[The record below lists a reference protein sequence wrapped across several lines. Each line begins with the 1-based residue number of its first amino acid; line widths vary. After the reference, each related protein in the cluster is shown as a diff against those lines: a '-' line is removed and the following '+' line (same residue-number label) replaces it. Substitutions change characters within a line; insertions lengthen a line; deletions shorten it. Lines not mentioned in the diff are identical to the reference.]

1 MLYFGSRNF
10 GQANFGHE
18 LISQA
23 TVDEVTTTSNM
34 DVAGYLIFDT
44 CTLDPQATA
53 NIDVAAGI
61 QRMGHLDITPTST
74 VIASRILMEWHPNL
88 ATPISTATT
97 QVSGFIAWDSQFVD
111 DATWTT
117 QTVD

>member
-23 TVDEVTTTSNM
+23 TVDETLTTSTM
-34 DVAGYLIFDT
+34 QVAGYRRIEDCVLQ
-44 CTLDPQATA
+44 PVATA
-53 NIDVAAGI
+53 NIDIAAGI
-61 QRMGHLDITPTST
+61 QRMGFLHVQPTAT
-74 VIASRILMEWHPNL
+74 VIASGVQMEWQAWTNL
-88 ATPISTATT
+88 GQGTVTA

-111 DATWTT
+111 DEIWTT